1 MRWTARTVVLVVTLG
16 LGSVGAAWGFH
27 ALLPADGAG
36 GDYGLDTNGNG
47 VFEWLVVEAD
57 VSLPQAGTWTMYA
70 DLSASSPP
78 VDGPCAAGYRIPPP
92 MPPIV
97 ATSDAVYPIAWTN
110 ERYFFPS
117 GEQTIRMAFVGT
129 DIARAGVD
137 GPYEV
142 HATLF
147 LGDVIV
153 YDAARLLSEPAGDFL
168 EWNYTTKAY
177 AASAFEAPIRP
188 AYFTGCHTD
197 QAVDVDGDGLAD
209 FLELR
214 ADVHVNVEGNY
225 SLNGVLMSPSADV
238 VTMIAYA
245 YRTVTLAASDAS
257 VSLRFRGDQ
266 IRSAGVDGPWN
277 FSLTLYGPV
286 DDRLD
291 PAAPDPGGSLVRPQ
305 PLSYPEML
313 CGSTSAYRATDFD
326 DTVELLS
333 YTGRFEELTPDRDAD
348 GMYDSLVIR
357 AEVDVFVSAA
367 FDVSGLLQPV
377 GSTGDVAKVSAQAWI
392 LEGTRWV
399 EFVFA
404 GPDIR
409 TSGLDGPYL
418 ATLSLTPTAGRI
430 DPTTTYTTQ
439 AYRAADFDAAG
450 PTGTQP

>member
-1 MRWTARTVVLVVTLG
+1 MTWTARTVVLVVALAI
-16 LGSVGAAWGFH
+16 GSAGAAWGLH
-27 ALLPADGAG
+27 ALVTASGSG
-36 GDYGLDTNGNG
+36 TDYGLDTNGNG
-47 VFEWLVVEAD
+47 AFEWLVVEAGL
-57 VSLPQAGTWTMYA
+57 SLPQAGTWTIYA
-70 DLSASSPP
+70 DLSAPSPP
-78 VDGPCAAGYRIPPP
+78 AGGPCSVGYRVPPP

-97 ATSDAVYPIAWTN
+97 ATDGLRYPIAWTN
-110 ERYFFPS
+110 ERYFFPA
-117 GEQTIRMAFVGT
+117 GEQTIRMAFAGT
-129 DIARAGVD
+129 DIARAAVD
-137 GPYEV
+137 GPYSV

-147 LGDVIV
+147 LGDVIMYGV
-153 YDAARLLSEPAGDFL
+153 ARPLLQPTSDFI

-188 AYFTGCHTD
+188 AYFTGGHTD

-214 ADVHVNVEGNY
+214 ADVHVNVGGNY
-225 SLNGVLMSPSADV
+225 SLNGVLTSPSADA

-245 YRTVTLAASDAS
+245 YRTVALGASDTS

-286 DDRLD
+286 DYRLD
-291 PAAPDPGGSLVRPQ
+291 PVAPDPTGSVLRPQ
-305 PLSYPEML
+305 PLSYPETL
-313 CGSTSAYRATDFD
+313 CGSTSAYRASDFD

-348 GMYDSLVIR
+348 GLYDRLVIR
-357 AEVDVFVSAA
+357 AEVDVLVSAA
-367 FDVSGLLQPV
+367 FDLSGLLRPV
-377 GSTGDVAKVSAQAWI
+377 GSTQDVAKVSAQAWL
-392 LEGTRWV
+392 LEGVKWV

-404 GPDIR
+404 GPDNHA
-409 TSGLDGPYL
+409 SGLDGPYL
-418 ATLSLTPTAGRI
+418 ATLSLMPSAGRI

-439 AYRAADFDAAG
+439 AYLAADFDAAD